1 MGILVKNK
9 FRNPY
14 EDKKPKKVGRLAQLS
29 KANRRAKNKP
39 MVGLRPSELDWQYEK
54 RFGNVFSII

>member
-1 MGILVKNK
+1 MKNK

-14 EDKKPKKVGRLAQLS
+14 EEKKPKKVGRLGQLS
-29 KANRRAKNKP
+29 KANRKAKNTP
-39 MVGLRPSELDWQYEK
+39 LVGLRSLEMDWQYEK